1 MLGRGAQSTSKSW
14 LFPSLLVCAP
24 ITTNHCCVQPLIPRM
39 RPPPINK
46 GTEYEGTGLAKSPGA
61 SRLAKLRQTP
71 ACFLGCSSAQV
82 LLVILFFLPHR
93 RMVVRGAV
101 VLLDGVDT
109 GREMGRKGKKRPR
122 PDRGARCSGTTST
135 WSNTISKAVGWIE
148 KNVFLHATTNPPEK
162 RSACRSQFISL
173 GLQPNM
179 VKQISLR

>member
-24 ITTNHCCVQPLIPRM
+24 ITTNYCCVQPLIPRM

-93 RMVVRGAV
+93 KMVVRGAV

-109 GREMGRKGKKRPR
+109 GRKMERKEKKDQDQIEGHVVVVQRQLGQILSVRLWDGLRRTYFCMP
-122 PDRGARCSGTTST
+122 PPTTPKKEALADRSS
-135 WSNTISKAVGWIE
+135 S
-148 KNVFLHATTNPPEK
+148 H
-162 RSACRSQFISL
+162 
-173 GLQPNM
+173 
-179 VKQISLR
+179 